1 MAAWLLRRRCVGAAW
16 CCVVLRGAAWCSVM
30 LRRCCVC
37 MVWLRDAYG
46 LRVCCLLDVLKCIED
61 TLKKEKKEMQ
71 REHTN

>member
-1 MAAWLLRRRCVGAAW
+1 MG
-16 CCVVLRGAAWCSVM
+16 
-30 LRRCCVC
+30 CVC
-37 MVWLRDAYG
+37 AAGV